1 MDEKN
6 SSGSKL
12 DMVNGP
18 ILRTMILF
26 AVPLMCSSILQLLFN
41 AADTVV
47 VGQFAGKTA
56 LAAVGSNGALINLLT
71 NLFIGLSVG
80 TNVLIAKAVGAKDT
94 EHTGKIVHTSLVIG
108 FFGGIILMIVGML
121 FAENILIIMDC
132 PSDVIDLSVT
142 YLKIYF
148 IGLPAMM
155 IYNFGSA
162 VLRAVGDTRRPL
174 IFLSIAGVVNVIF
187 NLFFVICFKMSVAGV
202 AIATVISQF
211 MSAILVVI
219 CLMKEESDIK
229 LIPGELKIDMDSFK
243 RILLIGI
250 PAGLQGTLFSLS
262 NVVIQ
267 SSVNKFGSIIQAGNA
282 AAQNLEGFVYVAM
295 NSFHQATL
303 SFTSQNVGAGRYDR
317 TGKILLRGIIAVFV
331 VGLVLG
337 GAVVLSGN
345 QLLKIYT
352 RNNAERSLVIKAG
365 YNRLIIVCGTYFL
378 CGIMDVLVGAIRGLG
393 YSILPM
399 IVSLV
404 GACGLRIFWLETFFK
419 MKIFHRPSM
428 IYITYPVSWALTIC
442 AHVVCYIII
451 RKKFMKHMQKMDF
464 VK

>member
-1 MDEKN
+1 
-6 SSGSKL
+6 
-12 DMVNGP
+12 
-18 ILRTMILF
+18 
-26 AVPLMCSSILQLLFN
+26 
-41 AADTVV
+41 
-47 VGQFAGKTA
+47 
-56 LAAVGSNGALINLLT
+56 
-71 NLFIGLSVG
+71 
-80 TNVLIAKAVGAKDT
+80 
-94 EHTGKIVHTSLVIG
+94 
-108 FFGGIILMIVGML
+108 
-121 FAENILIIMDC
+121 
-132 PSDVIDLSVT
+132 
-142 YLKIYF
+142 
-148 IGLPAMM
+148 MM

-187 NLFFVICFKMSVAGV
+187 NLFFVICLKMSVAGV

-365 YNRLIIVCGTYFL
+365 YNRLIVVCGTYFL

-442 AHVVCYIII
+442 AHVVCYMII